1 MTHISRPFQIA
12 LLAMGLF
19 AAVWFV
25 ALRGQSGSTGGSGSS
40 PAGSTPA
47 QAGKATAPGGS
58 APGSAAAPTP
68 IYHGAAPGVAGLT
81 RAIAKA
87 HEAVAASQQ
96 NAKQVEQE
104 SPQAPGAPSPGSS
117 TPSSA
122 TGSAPPATSSNTTAG
137 AAATQKVGAHPL
149 PKHAAA
155 PASAANGAASR
166 GANTPSTRSSKT
178 SPPAMQVAVERE
190 LKQGKVATIL
200 FWNPKATVD
209 QSVHRELQAAGGAFG
224 GKVAIHNA
232 TAAQVGSFGSITRTV
247 QVFQTPTILIVN
259 PRGRTTTLMGLEDA
273 FSIEQAIVEARR
285 A

>member
-25 ALRGQSGSTGGSGSS
+25 ALRGQSGSTGASGSA
-40 PAGSTPA
+40 PASSSPA
-47 QAGKATAPGGS
+47 QAGKATSPGGS

-104 SPQAPGAPSPGSS
+104 SPQAPGASSPGTS
-117 TPSSA
+117 TPSS
-122 TGSAPPATSSNTTAG
+122 TT
-137 AAATQKVGAHPL
+137 AHPL

-155 PASAANGAASR
+155 PASAANSAA
-166 GANTPSTRSSKT
+166 AKAPSTPSSKT
-178 SPPAMQVAVERE
+178 SPPTMQLAVERD

-232 TAAQVGSFGSITRTV
+232 TAAQVGSFGNITRSV

-273 FSIEQAIVEARR
+273 FSIEQAIAEARR